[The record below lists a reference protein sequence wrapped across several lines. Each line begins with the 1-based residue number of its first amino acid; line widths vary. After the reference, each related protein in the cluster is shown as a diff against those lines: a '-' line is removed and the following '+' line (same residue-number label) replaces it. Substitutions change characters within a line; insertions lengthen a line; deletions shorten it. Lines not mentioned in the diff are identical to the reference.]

1 MRVTLRASLTLA
13 ALLAVPAAA
22 LAQTPAPAE
31 ATPPAQ
37 TTPAPQAAAP
47 AADAA
52 SARAQCKAQIDGRS
66 LTGKERHAAMRDCMK
81 PQREACRSQAIA
93 KGLPKGPDRKAF
105 MHGCLHGTVAQTR

>member
-22 LAQTPAPAE
+22 LAQAPAPAE
-31 ATPPAQ
+31 ATP
-37 TTPAPQAAAP
+37 APQAAVPAP
-47 AADAA
+47 DAA

-66 LTGKERHAAMRDCMK
+66 LTGQERHAAMRDCMK
-81 PQREACRSQAIA
+81 PQREACRSQAVA

-105 MHGCLHGTVAQTR
+105 MHGCLHGKVAQTQ